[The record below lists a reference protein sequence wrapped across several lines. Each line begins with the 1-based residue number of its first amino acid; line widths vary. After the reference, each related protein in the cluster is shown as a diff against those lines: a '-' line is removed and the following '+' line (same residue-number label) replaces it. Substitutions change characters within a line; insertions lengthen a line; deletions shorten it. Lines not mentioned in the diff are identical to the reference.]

1 LHREA
6 GKREV
11 VAVKAPR
18 LLVWLLLVAVPAS
31 GQSLGPAA
39 DERPAAPA
47 AGSPADPLQSAVF
60 RTGVDL
66 VALTVVVTDV
76 RQRFIG
82 GLTEH
87 DFAVFEDGVQQDIS
101 FFAAAA
107 VPLDL
112 ALLLDTSAS
121 MADKMDTMQQAAI
134 GFLRTLRTGDRAA
147 IVDIKDNV
155 QITYGLGGDVPMAN
169 DAVRK
174 TVARGGTALFNGL
187 YLTLKEMVKQ
197 RKANG
202 DVRRQAI
209 AVLSDG
215 EDTASLVG
223 FDDVMELAKQSGISI
238 YTITLRSPSAVKQ
251 AAAAGRRYFSQAE
264 FAMKSLAQETGAR
277 AFFPSEIRELGG
289 VYGVIADELANQY
302 AIGYSPKNARRDG
315 AFRRVVVRIAERP
328 DARTRTRSGYVAA
341 RQASNTSSH

>member
-1 LHREA
+1 VR
-6 GKREV
+6 
-11 VAVKAPR
+11 APR
-18 LLVWLLLVAVPAS
+18 LLVGLLLVTT
-31 GQSLGPAA
+31 PAA
-39 DERPAAPA
+39 GQAVIPAPDDRPAASTAAPA
-47 AGSPADPLQSAVF
+47 GAVPSAVF
-60 RTGVDL
+60 RAGVDL

-76 RQRFIG
+76 QQRFIG
-82 GLTEH
+82 GLTER

-121 MADKMDTMQQAAI
+121 MADKMETMQQAAV
-134 GFLRTLRTGDRAA
+134 GFLRTLRVGDRAA

-155 QITYGLGGDVPMAN
+155 QIAYGLGSDLPLAN

-187 YLTLKEMVKQ
+187 YLTIKEMVKQ
-197 RKANG
+197 RKVNG

-223 FDDVMELAKQSGISI
+223 FDDVMELAKQSGITI

-251 AAAAGRRYFSQAE
+251 AASAGRRYFSQAE

-277 AFFPSEIRELGG
+277 SFFPSEIRELTG
-289 VYGVIADELANQY
+289 VYGVISDELANQY

-315 AFRRVVVRIAERP
+315 AFRRVVVRVAERP
-328 DARTRTRSGYVAA
+328 DARTRTRTGYMAA
-341 RQASNTSSH
+341 RPPANTSSH